1 MWRKSSYSNPNG
13 ECVEV
18 GTRWRKSSYS
28 MSNGDC
34 IEVADGI
41 LIRDSKLGGASPVLT
56 VSPDAWA
63 ALIRQVREAS

>member
-1 MWRKSSYSNPNG
+1 
-13 ECVEV
+13 
-18 GTRWRKSSYS
+18 